1 MQKSNQLS
9 VKIGINDNIM
19 ARDLITVNRDCC
31 QCHTVTQRKHNVLT
45 VNKIATNIET
55 KYFIQRL
62 TLVVSRYQEIN
73 KIPKKDT

>member
-45 VNKIATNIET
+45 VNKIATNIENKVFYST
-55 KYFIQRL
+55 FDL
-62 TLVVSRYQEIN
+62 SRQPLSGN
-73 KIPKKDT
+73 